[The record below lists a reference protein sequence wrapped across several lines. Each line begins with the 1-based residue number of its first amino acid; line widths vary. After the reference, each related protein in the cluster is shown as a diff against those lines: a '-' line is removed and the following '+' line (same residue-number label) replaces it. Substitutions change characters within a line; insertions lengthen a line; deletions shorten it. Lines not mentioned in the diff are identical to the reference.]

1 MNGYSFIHSWMGR
14 YLGFDAFWISGMG
27 YCEYLCRDFCV
38 HTLISPGH
46 VRRSGTAGSYGNN
59 SFEEL
64 PACIQSAAFLFRQ
77 QCGRLL
83 AFCTVASTVC
93 LLDYCPCVGRK
104 CFLMTWIC
112 ISSMFLMRN
121 TCHEL
126 LPISVSF
133 YLRAYCS
140 FPPILYY
147 ILLVGIAVA

>member
-1 MNGYSFIHSWMGR
+1 MGR

-27 YCEYLCRDFCV
+27 YCEYLCRDLCV

-46 VRRSGTAGSYGNN
+46 VPRSATAGSYGNN
-59 SFEEL
+59 SFEEQ
-64 PACIQSAAFLFRQ
+64 PACIQSAAAFLFRQ
-77 QCGRLL
+77 QCWRLL
-83 AFCTVASTVC
+83 AFCTVASTV
-93 LLDYCPCVGRK
+93 LIIALVLGMK
-104 CFLMTWIC
+104 CFLMSWIC
-112 ISSMFLMRN
+112 VSSVILMLS

-133 YLRAYCS
+133 YLLAYCS